1 MQVCGL
7 LPRVSFA
14 SIGLGSVP
22 KSFLKGGTGQSQPQ
36 KKRPNNTITAAKTA
50 RQIKTFKVGD
60 LDAKAL
66 SSAPIGQI

>member
-1 MQVCGL
+1 MRLIVAGIFHLYRFGFCAEKFSQG
-7 LPRVSFA
+7 RDR
-14 SIGLGSVP
+14 
-22 KSFLKGGTGQSQPQ
+22 QSQLQ

-60 LDAKAL
+60 LDAKVL